1 MPVAT
6 LARIL
11 ELASW
16 VLALCLTLFLLLAL
30 QVWRSRLEKLFPAW
44 SLNLALLCLGIWEGL
59 LFLSFLFL
67 NDFLIPPPLPE
78 FLWHWNMEF
87 STASV
92 VSTIPFFLAGILCL
106 AIILPSGKLS
116 TSEWLYW
123 FLLCLVFITMALLE
137 FKVSPRNLFFIPR
150 GIYITGAAGGLVA
163 GSTLVMILR
172 SKSTRYRQLLFVLLL
187 GLVLW
192 AIGVEFLDKIRIGRI
207 YIVNPLEETLELA
220 GSLIALSGIAGY
232 ASLVAPAVRTQRTIL
247 AACGLLFFFLPGA
260 VIHYRFIKSVHYE
273 NWDLPSIV
281 RSTLEERLYASP
293 LNVTIDDTLALTGWH
308 YDIPPPGNAATL
320 HLWLHATRW
329 AKNHFGLNVQ
339 LRDQESE
346 SVLASID
353 KMSWDGTEIGPV
365 KRKWPPGRVYTRTQ
379 AVDLT
384 LPADTHTNRA
394 LALVL
399 SFWEYDRQAAV
410 RPLPVTH
417 SDRPLLA
424 DTHIILDE
432 FVLPDPVASA
442 VPDDALA
449 RFGNGFA
456 LQAASI
462 PERAQAGAE
471 LEVVFR
477 WGSDSAGSE
486 DWTQFLHLVHEESGS
501 LWNVDQMPLGLRLP
515 TRLWYAGLQASE
527 AWRFTL
533 PADLQP
539 GQYAIYSGLY
549 RLSDMQ
555 RLGVTLA
562 DGAQPADARILLGTI
577 LIEG

>member
-379 AVDLT
+379 AVD
-384 LPADTHTNRA
+384 PDAARGHA
-394 LALVL
+394 HQPCSCAGAVL
-399 SFWEYDRQAAV
+399 LGIRSPGR
-410 RPLPVTH
+410 RP
-417 SDRPLLA
+417 S
-424 DTHIILDE
+424 
-432 FVLPDPVASA
+432 
-442 VPDDALA
+442 LA
-449 RFGNGFA
+449 RH
-456 LQAASI
+456 
-462 PERAQAGAE
+462 AQRPTPAG
-471 LEVVFR
+471 R
-477 WGSDSAGSE
+477 
-486 DWTQFLHLVHEESGS
+486 HPYH
-501 LWNVDQMPLGLRLP
+501 PR
-515 TRLWYAGLQASE
+515 
-527 AWRFTL
+527 
-533 PADLQP
+533 
-539 GQYAIYSGLY
+539 
-549 RLSDMQ
+549 
-555 RLGVTLA
+555 
-562 DGAQPADARILLGTI
+562 
-577 LIEG
+577 